1 MATPSGHYQQDV
13 EQCLIRSDPAQLAAL
28 AHLDTLYQEITDSL
42 SVPWYRRWQRREMP
56 RGLYLWGGVGTG
68 KTLVMDFF
76 HRALP
81 DGVAWRIHFHRFMQW
96 VHERRR
102 AHGDRREPLDLI
114 AQELAR
120 KHQVLCLDEFAVT
133 DITDAMILYGLLR
146 ALFAER
152 VILVTTSNIPVGDL
166 YKSGLQRD
174 RFLPAI
180 ELLRKHTTELH
191 VDSGN
196 DYRMAFLRQ
205 DSIYHTPL
213 GADADAVIAN
223 AFRNLAGAHEP
234 SKSHIDIGGREVPV
248 VATGSGVV
256 WFEFSAL
263 CEANR
268 SRMDYIE
275 ISRRFHTIILA
286 NVPVM
291 SDERKDP
298 VRRLVELVDELY
310 DRGVNL
316 ILSAAAPP
324 DALYAGKR
332 LEEPF
337 RRTVSRLQE
346 MSSEEYLARP
356 HLP

>member
-1 MATPSGHYQQDV
+1 M
-13 EQCLIRSDPAQLAAL
+13 
-28 AHLDTLYQEITDSL
+28 AHLDALHQAITEAL
-42 SVPWYRRWQRREMP
+42 AVPWYRRWQRRDTP
-56 RGLYLWGGVGTG
+56 RGLYLRGGVGTG

-81 DGVAWRIHFHRFMQW
+81 DGVAWRVHFHRFMQW

-102 AHGDRREPLDLI
+102 AHGDQREPLALI
-114 AQELAR
+114 ASEIAQR
-120 KHQVLCLDEFAVT
+120 HQVLCLDEFAVT
-133 DITDAMILYGLLR
+133 DITDAMILYGLLG

-152 VILVTTSNIPVGDL
+152 VILVTTSNTPVDDL
-166 YKSGLQRD
+166 YRSGLQRD

-180 ELLRKHTTELH
+180 ELLKRHAEELL

-205 DSIYHTPL
+205 DTIYHTPL
-213 GADADAVIAN
+213 GPHADTMIGD
-223 AFRNLAGAHEP
+223 AFRNLAGAHGTGTDR
-234 SKSHIDIGGREVPV
+234 IDIGGREVTV
-248 VATGSGVV
+248 VAEDSGVV
-256 WFEFSAL
+256 WFEFEVL
-263 CEANR
+263 CGGHR

-275 ISRRFHTIILA
+275 IARRFHTVILA

-316 ILSAAAPP
+316 ILSAAAAP

-346 MSSEEYLARP
+346 MSSEAYLARP